1 MKLKFIRKYKELKEI
16 LTNHKLAN
24 LGDAYVNF
32 IYSLALSNKKGEPVG
47 RKVRGKILAEAFKRA
62 ELRKVLP
69 HRVDTHMMADAAEAL
84 ILYAWI
90 TSAITIEEG
99 IKILEEEKST
109 VEGFKKLLVL
119 AKKRLN
125 L

>member
-1 MKLKFIRKYKELKEI
+1 
-16 LTNHKLAN
+16 
-24 LGDAYVNF
+24 
-32 IYSLALSNKKGEPVG
+32 
-47 RKVRGKILAEAFKRA
+47 
-62 ELRKVLP
+62 
-69 HRVDTHMMADAAEAL
+69 MMADAAEAL

-109 VEGFKKLLVL
+109 VEGFKRLLVL

>member
-109 VEGFKKLLVL
+109 VEGFKRLLVL